1 MDSSEFIIV
10 RRSPTL
16 FVIGHYK
23 PEKIF
28 SYSLPSPS
36 FHPIT
41 TTPTPRATTFVQIW
55 TQQPSCHCN
64 IVMHRSLPLG
74 QTTTTQ
80 LLHRANPWPCT
91 SVRDATRS
99 HYHCDQTPLIYTTIL
114 HPYVQRKKKKETG
127 NESLVT
133 FLGIKNRITVALF
146 FFFTSESNRNMLF
159 LYDIKWNHVFII
171 YFFHTCSKNNR
182 YNRIMFMWKKKTST
196 LW

>member
-80 LLHRANPWPCT
+80 LQHRANPWPCT

-99 HYHCDQTPLIYTTIL
+99 LWPNTFDLHHHPSPLRAEEEEKRNR
-114 HPYVQRKKKKETG
+114 QRKLSYVFGYKK
-127 NESLVT
+127 
-133 FLGIKNRITVALF
+133 
-146 FFFTSESNRNMLF
+146 
-159 LYDIKWNHVFII
+159 
-171 YFFHTCSKNNR
+171 
-182 YNRIMFMWKKKTST
+182 
-196 LW
+196 